1 MNILLAEDN
10 AIVRKAV
17 ASGLVADGYDVEL
30 AEDGEQALSIA
41 KAIHPDL
48 IISDVL
54 MPNMDGFSLCQ
65 AVRADEKLQD
75 IPVVFYSATFLEP
88 EDEALSRLVGASGF
102 ILKDSDPETFRSELR
117 AVIESSKAQNPPP
130 FDSDPEVLNYEDRLH
145 HQALIAKLLNKV
157 KELDTEKKAL
167 HENRQFLSHIMNTIP
182 DVVFVIRLPEQ
193 EITYLA
199 PQVERLLG
207 YSNDELMGDRHNWQP
222 IVDDFDLERVEHE
235 VGQAVEQGR
244 DIIFTCRMRH
254 KQGDI
259 RWIEGR
265 VSPRLNTTGETIE
278 IFGALTDVTE
288 RFEQEEQLRQNESRL
303 ETLMN
308 NLPGM
313 AYRRENRRAWNMEFV
328 SDGAELLTGYSRE
341 ELENSRVMN
350 YADLIHP
357 QDQALVWDEVQ
368 EALDNGRQFSFVY
381 RILHRDGSTRWVWER
396 GVGVEGEGNFIEGFV
411 SDITLR
417 KQAEEKLEKSEQRI
431 RGVFDAMASGL
442 ALYELVY
449 DQDGKAIDYRFLEV
463 NPAFERMSG
472 FAAET
477 ALGHTIREVMPDI
490 DKQWVKD
497 YIHIGQGGP
506 SESFFRYYPA
516 TDHTYKEVV
525 YQTQMGQFAAIVTD
539 VGE

>member
-17 ASGLVADGYDVEL
+17 ASGLVSDGYDVEL

-41 KAIHPDL
+41 RAVHPDL

-65 AVRADEKLQD
+65 AVRTDEKLRN
-75 IPVVFYSATFLEP
+75 IPVIFYSATFLEP

-102 ILKDSDPETFRSELR
+102 VLKDSDPETFRSELR
-117 AVIESSKAQNPPP
+117 AVIDSSKSQKPPP
-130 FDSDPEVLNYEDRLH
+130 FDSDPKVLNYEDHLH
-145 HQALIAKLLNKV
+145 HQTLITKLLAKV
-157 KELDTEKKAL
+157 NELDREKKAL
-167 HENRQFLSHIMNTIP
+167 HESRQFLSHIMNTIP

-199 PQVERLLG
+199 PQIEHLLG
-207 YSNDELMGDRHNWQP
+207 YSHSELMGDRSHWQP

-235 VGQAVEQGR
+235 VGQAVEQGK

-259 RWIEGR
+259 RWVEGR
-265 VSPRLNTTGETIE
+265 VSPRLNATDEIIE
-278 IFGALTDVTE
+278 IFGALTDVTD

-313 AYRRENRRAWNMEFV
+313 AYRRENRRAWNLEFV

-341 ELENSRVMN
+341 ELENGQVN
-350 YADLIHP
+350 YVELIHP
-357 QDQALVWDEVQ
+357 QDQAMVWDEVQ
-368 EALDNGRQFSFVY
+368 DALDNGRQFSFVY

-417 KQAEEKLEKSEQRI
+417 KQAEEELKISEQRI
-431 RGVFDAMASGL
+431 RSVFDALENGV

-449 DQDGKAIDYRFLEV
+449 GQDGKAIDYRFVEV

-472 FAAET
+472 FSADAV
-477 ALGHTIREVMPDI
+477 LGHTIREVMPDI
-490 DKQWVKD
+490 DQQWLKD
-497 YIHIGQGGP
+497 YIKIGQGGR
-506 SESFFRYYPA
+506 SESFFRYYAA
-516 TDHTYKEVV
+516 TDRTYREAV
-525 YQTQMGQFAAIVTD
+525 YQTQEGHFAAIVTD